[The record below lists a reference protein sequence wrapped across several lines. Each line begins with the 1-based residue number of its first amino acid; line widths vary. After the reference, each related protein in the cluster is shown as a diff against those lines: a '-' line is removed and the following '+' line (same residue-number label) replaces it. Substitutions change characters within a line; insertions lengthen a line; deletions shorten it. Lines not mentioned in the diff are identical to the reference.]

1 MSGKAPVVTGNAHP
15 NIYPYDV
22 FQSGTKPVFLAIG
35 NNGQFRRLCA
45 AIGAPELSD
54 DPLYADNGLRPTN
67 RGPRT
72 PSIEAKLDGM
82 AGYQPCTRLPGKQVP
97 PRTGTPLPDMLRH

>member
-22 FQSGTKPVFLAIG
+22 FRSGTKPIFLAIG

-45 AIGAPELSD
+45 AIGASELSD
-54 DPLYADNGLRPTN
+54 DPRYADNGLRSTN
-67 RGPRT
+67 RVPLKQ
-72 PSIEAKLDGM
+72 SIEAKLAALDGDGTGS
-82 AGYQPCTRLPGKQVP
+82 APGRERGCQY
-97 PRTGTPLPDMLRH
+97 G

>member
-22 FQSGTKPVFLAIG
+22 FRSGTKPIFLAIG

-45 AIGAPELSD
+45 AIGASELSD
-54 DPLYADNGLRPTN
+54 DPRYADNGLRSTN
-67 RGPRT
+67 RVPLKA
-72 PSIEAKLDGM
+72 SIEAKLRSEENTSELQSLMRNSYADF
-82 AGYQPCTRLPGKQVP
+82 C
-97 PRTGTPLPDMLRH
+97 

>member
-22 FQSGTKPVFLAIG
+22 FRSGTKPIFLAIG

-45 AIGAPELSD
+45 AIGASELSD
-54 DPLYADNGLRPTN
+54 DPRYADNGLRSTN
-67 RGPRT
+67 RVPLKA
-72 PSIEAKLDGM
+72 SIEAKLAAL
-82 AGYQPCTRLPGKQVP
+82 AGDRSEERRVGKEWVRTCRSRLSPNP
-97 PRTGTPLPDMLRH
+97 